1 MLDSPRYANADPAPI
16 TLKSLSLAKITR
28 TIILLGFKIY
38 IFFEPIRLITV
49 PSLNTTERL
58 PFE

>member
-49 PSLNTTERL
+49 PSLNTTER
-58 PFE
+58 